1 MPSLSVSA
9 TETQIQTA
17 SKGSSSREFLVLDSF
32 LLNCISLKAI
42 LAEDTDHNP
51 IKPHRKQVLANTEAV
66 PNAGRVP
73 SWRPTRFK
81 TIHYIDTTP
90 HHIINTTPLTL

>member
-1 MPSLSVSA
+1 MPYKGRRPEKCQACQCQQQRLKFK
-9 TETQIQTA
+9 TA

-66 PNAGRVP
+66 PNAGRGF
-73 SWRPTRFK
+73 WCAQLE
-81 TIHYIDTTP
+81 IQNH
-90 HHIINTTPLTL
+90 TLY